1 MRITCNPR
9 HSAACRHSPVRG
21 ARAFIAAA
29 LWCGFHPATA
39 AAQACAVDTVS
50 QADLRAAMLEARRPP
65 NDVYDLLA
73 TTNTTRFQSTY
84 FQVLIRQ
91 AQRRR
96 PYGGTLFIPHDYVWW
111 EFLSIAGLAPTEGE
125 KAPLNRRWAVS
136 VHQGIHILFAPP
148 DSLIRTVKDGRMPEI
163 MAADVRLSWPDQPSE
178 RNKFSF
184 VDTLSVP
191 KLKVTNHQEIR
202 FRFLVFDDM
211 IMYDQ
216 IKGLSGRPLTGLLG
230 ALFKVLGEGSVK
242 YSRSSISTDGL
253 EVVRA
258 RAKKIFAKTA
268 TATINPD
275 GQAEKGIP
283 SGRDDLAEIEAR
295 LKQSFEFEY
304 YADRCS

>member
-1 MRITCNPR
+1 MTTFASCT
-9 HSAACRHSPVRG
+9 SVAVV
-21 ARAFIAAA
+21 
-29 LWCGFHPATA
+29 LLCGFHLTTI

-50 QADLRAAMLEARRPP
+50 RAELLAAMHEARRPP
-65 NDVYDLLA
+65 NDGYDLLA
-73 TTNTTRFQSTY
+73 TTNTTRFQSAY
-84 FQVLIRQ
+84 FQVLIRR

-96 PYGGTLFIPHDYVWW
+96 PTGTLFIRHDYLWW
-111 EFLSIAGLAPTEGE
+111 EFLHVAGLAETEYK
-125 KAPLNRRWAVS
+125 KAPLSRRWAEA
-136 VHQGIHILFAPP
+136 VHQSIRIVFAPP
-148 DSLIRTVKDGRMPEI
+148 DSIIRTVKQGRMPEV
-163 MAADVRLSWPDQPSE
+163 MAANVTLSWPDQPSE

-184 VDTLSVP
+184 IDTLSVP

-216 IKGLSGRPLTGLLG
+216 IEGLSGRPLTGLLG
-230 ALFKVLGEGSVK
+230 VLFKVLGEGSVK

-258 RAKKIFAKTA
+258 RAKKIISKTA

-283 SGRDDLAEIEAR
+283 SGRDDLAEIEAQ
-295 LKQSFEFEY
+295 LKQPFKFEY
-304 YADRCS
+304 YPRPSRCESESEVTTSTRIPG

>member
-1 MRITCNPR
+1 MKSFSSYT
-9 HSAACRHSPVRG
+9 SV
-21 ARAFIAAA
+21 AAA
-29 LWCGFHPATA
+29 LLCGFHPTSA
-39 AAQACAVDTVS
+39 AAQACVVDTVS
-50 QADLRAAMLEARRPP
+50 QAELRAAMQEVRRPP
-65 NDVYDLLA
+65 HDGYDLLA
-73 TTNTTRFQSTY
+73 TTNTTRFQSAY

-91 AQRRR
+91 GQRRR
-96 PYGGTLFIPHDYVWW
+96 PHGGTLFIPHDHLWW
-111 EFLSIAGLAPTEGE
+111 EFLSVAGLAPTEGK

-136 VHQGIHILFAPP
+136 VHQSIHIFFAPP
-148 DSLIRTVKDGRMPEI
+148 DSIIRTVKHGRMPEV

-178 RNKFSF
+178 SNKFSF

-258 RAKKIFAKTA
+258 RAKKIFSKTA
-268 TATINPD
+268 TVTINPD

-295 LKQSFEFEY
+295 LKQQFKFEY
-304 YADRCS
+304 YPHRCS